1 MHNKTIDYYN
11 KHTREFI
18 DRTIE
23 ADMSFCQK
31 KFIRLLEPGGL
42 ILDAGCGS
50 GRDSKFFLGN
60 GFRVQAMDASIKMCR
75 AESYMHPLS
84 TGMGRMSAPITKR
97 SHG

>member
-1 MHNKTIDYYN
+1 MHNRTIDYYN
-11 KHTREFI
+11 KHTWEFI

-60 GFRVQAMDASIKMCR
+60 GFRVQAMDASIIRKLWRALKPDGILYASFLIKMT
-75 AESYMHPLS
+75 ENH
-84 TGMGRMSAPITKR
+84 
-97 SHG
+97 